1 MDNNKILLERIN
13 ILEEKIDEIL
23 VLLRPVSSHAA
34 FVDDL
39 KNVFNNSRVLQ
50 TLGLTTSASSSKNLL
65 TDK

>member
-23 VLLRPVSSHAA
+23 VLLRTVSSHAA

-39 KNVFNNSRVLQ
+39 KNIFNNSRVLK
-50 TLGLTTSASSSKNLL
+50 TLGLTSTSKNLL